1 MVGTYTLTFGEQVE
15 AFAGMEMY
23 GKLAESGFTEDEIL
37 ASKKVFDDEGIIT
50 EFHVLNNLLGDVE
63 AKRGVV
69 LVIRNGAQCISKG
82 GLDKLRQEVC
92 GLKLDTQAI
101 MRKRVVEKRA
111 RLNTVIADFSQEI
124 DMVKGHGS
132 VYNFAN
138 LQEISRIRAGLSH
151 YFGDKALNLN
161 GEINHYHHKDS
172 FISPHGDG
180 ERKIVIG
187 LRFGEKFPLWFQWY
201 HKSQRVSPKLQIIL
215 QDGDMYVMS
224 DFARGANWKKPSEYS
239 LRHSAGREE
248 VLEKIAT
255 AKFKAI
261 ARNQVKSK
269 EQVKKKTTDASLE
282 AFIKSVFT
290 MVMKKAELYNLVE
303 THYGYFDED
312 IKKRSKEIAR
322 KCIIDLL

>member
-15 AFAGMEMY
+15 AFAGMETY

-37 ASKKVFDDEGIIT
+37 ASKKVFDDEGIVT
-50 EFHVLNNLLGDVE
+50 EFHVLNNLLNVE

-82 GLDKLRQEVC
+82 RLDKIRQEVC

-111 RLNTVIADFSQEI
+111 RLNTVLADFSQEI
-124 DMVKGHGS
+124 DMAKGCCS

-138 LQEISRIRAGLSH
+138 LQEISRIRSGLSH
-151 YFGDKALNLN
+151 YFGEKALNLN

-187 LRFGEKFPLWFQWY
+187 VRFGEEFPLWFQWY
-201 HKSQRVSPKLQIIL
+201 HKSQRVSQKLRIDL

-255 AKFKAI
+255 VKFKAM
-261 ARNQVKSK
+261 ANKSK
-269 EQVKKKTTDASLE
+269 ERQIKKIPTDAQLE
-282 AFIKSVFT
+282 TFIKSVFT
-290 MVMKKAELYNLVE
+290 MAMEKAELYKLVE

-322 KCIIDLL
+322 KCIIILE